1 MVGRDRFIQGHCE
14 EGVKNDGG
22 IEGQEVHESL
32 RARAQVTKERRSCR
46 KADQEAEELW
56 ESRWTVRL

>member
-1 MVGRDRFIQGHCE
+1 MKKWSRMMVAWG
-14 EGVKNDGG
+14 K
-22 IEGQEVHESL
+22 GQEVHEAL